1 MVQFSCCNQLELIN
15 PLCVFFHSLIVYLF
29 LILPLLS
36 GERVI
41 IFDFCSLVSLWWI
54 TQSYA

>member
-1 MVQFSCCNQLELIN
+1 MVQFSCCNQLELIY
-15 PLCVFFHSLIVYLF
+15 PLCVFHSLIVYLY

-41 IFDFCSLVSLWWI
+41 IFEFCSLGSLWWI